1 MAASAD
7 QISVLSGGAA
17 KSFIEPLAKTFPGHT
32 VKLEFQPM
40 GKLTKSLA
48 DGYPADMV
56 VVTSEVLDQVKDRT
70 RIQDA
75 KPIARVG
82 IGVAVNEK
90 APSPDISTVE
100 AFKKTL
106 LAAKSV
112 VYIDPKVGT
121 SGKHVAEI
129 LQRLGIAEQVNRK
142 ATFGQG
148 GYITEPVGRGEIEL
162 GIHQISE
169 ILPVKGVKLAGPL
182 PAELQKYTV
191 YVAVPVTQS
200 SKRQAVSDLIHI
212 SPGLR
217 HGSGWRRRDTLRRV
231 TDELKR
237 PVVLA
242 VDDSTDMLALIEKA
256 LAMDYEVLTAA
267 DAGSGIEKAFG
278 EPRPDLILLDVDM
291 PDVNGFE
298 VCRALKDEALTS
310 SIPVI
315 FLTASSETTTQV
327 EALQTRRGRLHQQ
340 DRHQRLGAQGARRQ
354 PPRPDRAEGRARA
367 PGARAHRRAGA
378 HARRADQAAW
388 RG

>member
-1 MAASAD
+1 MNRWSVVLFWMISAMAHAD
-7 QISVLSGGAA
+7 QINVLSGGAA

-48 DGYPADMV
+48 EGYQADMV
-56 VVTSEVLDQVKDRT
+56 VVTSEVVEQLRNQPKLDLSRS
-70 RIQDA
+70 

-82 IGVAVNEK
+82 IGVAVHES
-90 APSPDISTVE
+90 APLPDISSVE

-129 LQRLGIAEQVNRK
+129 LQRLGIADQVNAK

-148 GYITEPVGRGEIEL
+148 GTITEPVGRGEIEL

-200 SKRQAVSDLIHI
+200 SKQQAVSDFI
-212 SPGLR
+212 R
-217 HGSGWRRRDTLRRV
+217 HLTGPAARER
-231 TDELKR
+231 
-237 PVVLA
+237 LA
-242 VDDSTDMLALIEKA
+242 Q
-256 LAMDYEVLTAA
+256 
-267 DAGSGIEKAFG
+267 AGY
-278 EPRPDLILLDVDM
+278 
-291 PDVNGFE
+291 
-298 VCRALKDEALTS
+298 T
-310 SIPVI
+310 
-315 FLTASSETTTQV
+315 
-327 EALQTRRGRLHQQ
+327 
-340 DRHQRLGAQGARRQ
+340 
-354 PPRPDRAEGRARA
+354 A
-367 PGARAHRRAGA
+367 PG
-378 HARRADQAAW
+378 D
-388 RG
+388 